1 MNTWLLRPFTY
12 IAGSK
17 ALLLGWAVM
26 LVTSVVAYFSKT
38 HFDGAIDA
46 HAGATVMPY
55 FIYLLEAVIAWGCMV
70 LACYAAAAI
79 FARSS
84 FRLIDIAGTLA
95 LARTP
100 LLAIALINFGMP
112 VVENPMDINPTVITL
127 ALISLPFFIWML
139 VLMYQGFSVSVNMK
153 GNKAV
158 IVFIVALIVAEVI
171 SKALISFTFPLLLP

>member
-17 ALLLGWAVM
+17 ALLTGWLVM
-26 LVTSVVAYFSKT
+26 LATSVVAYFSKT

-46 HAGATVMPY
+46 HAGATGMPY
-55 FIYLLEAVIAWGCMV
+55 FIYLLEALIAWGCMV

-79 FARSS
+79 FARTS

-95 LARTP
+95 LARSP
-100 LLAIALINFGMP
+100 LLIIALINFAMP
-112 VVENPMDINPTVITL
+112 PLENPLDIDPTVIIL

-139 VLMYQGFSVSVNMK
+139 VLMYQGFSVSANMK
-153 GNKAV
+153 GNEAV
-158 IVFIVALIVAEVI
+158 IIFILALIVAEVI
-171 SKALISFTFPLLLP
+171 SKVLISFTFPLLIS